1 MTQERHQPVTDTDLD
16 GCAVE
21 TSLTVVNFLSEVTIG
36 KPAKCEIERLT
47 IGINVNGHVML
58 MFHSLAAI
66 ACNPNLVSF
75 TPASFDS
82 LKEELEASPGAYG
95 HNGALNGMSGTALF
109 GCADACP
116 IR

>member
-1 MTQERHQPVTDTDLD
+1 M
-16 GCAVE
+16 
-21 TSLTVVNFLSEVTIG
+21 TVVNFLSEVMIG
-36 KPAKCEIERLT
+36 KSAKCEIERLT
-47 IGINVNGHVML
+47 IGINVNGYVML
-58 MFHSLAAI
+58 MFHSQEAI

-116 IR
+116 VR